1 MKREATKKKASTPKE
16 DSRGLKR
23 LNFLRKSKWVTGLS
37 PESFGVIALLLLF
50 IALGMKEKKTFIHSF
65 MLCSTA

>member
-23 LNFLRKSKWVTGLS
+23 LNFSKKFKWVAVLS
-37 PESFGVIALLLLF
+37 PESFVAVTLLLISYVPRNKIF
-50 IALGMKEKKTFIHSF
+50 KKDNE
-65 MLCSTA
+65 